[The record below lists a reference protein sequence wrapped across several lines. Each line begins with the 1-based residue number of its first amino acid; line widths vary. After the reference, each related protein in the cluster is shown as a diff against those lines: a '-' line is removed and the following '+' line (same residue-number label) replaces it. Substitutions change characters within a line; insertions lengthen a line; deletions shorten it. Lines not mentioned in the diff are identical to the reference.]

1 VGLTRLCLLTF
12 INAAV
17 GNRWH
22 EGAMLPNHTI
32 QLAPRASAIA
42 QRLLAHARLCE
53 QIALEC
59 CNEATAEKLKRMA
72 QECTRA
78 AAQMAP
84 GRDTLP
90 TRH

>member
-1 VGLTRLCLLTF
+1 
-12 INAAV
+12 
-17 GNRWH
+17 
-22 EGAMLPNHTI
+22 MMPNHAI

-78 AAQMAP
+78 AAQVAP
-84 GRDTLP
+84 GHDSPP

>member
-1 VGLTRLCLLTF
+1 
-12 INAAV
+12 
-17 GNRWH
+17 
-22 EGAMLPNHTI
+22 MPNHAF

-59 CNEATAEKLKRMA
+59 CNEATAEKLKHMA

-78 AAQMAP
+78 AAQVAP
-84 GRDTLP
+84 GRDSAP
-90 TRH
+90 TQH

>member
-1 VGLTRLCLLTF
+1 
-12 INAAV
+12 
-17 GNRWH
+17 
-22 EGAMLPNHTI
+22 MPNHAI
-32 QLAPRASAIA
+32 QLVPKASAIA

-59 CNEATAEKLKRMA
+59 CNEATAERLKRMA
-72 QECTRA
+72 RECTRA

-84 GRDTLP
+84 GRDSVP

>member
-1 VGLTRLCLLTF
+1 
-12 INAAV
+12 
-17 GNRWH
+17 
-22 EGAMLPNHTI
+22 MMPNHAI

-78 AAQMAP
+78 AAQVAP
-84 GRDTLP
+84 ARDTPP

>member
-1 VGLTRLCLLTF
+1 
-12 INAAV
+12 
-17 GNRWH
+17 
-22 EGAMLPNHTI
+22 MPNHAI
-32 QLAPRASAIA
+32 QLVPKASAIA

-72 QECTRA
+72 RECTRA

-84 GRDTLP
+84 GRGTPP